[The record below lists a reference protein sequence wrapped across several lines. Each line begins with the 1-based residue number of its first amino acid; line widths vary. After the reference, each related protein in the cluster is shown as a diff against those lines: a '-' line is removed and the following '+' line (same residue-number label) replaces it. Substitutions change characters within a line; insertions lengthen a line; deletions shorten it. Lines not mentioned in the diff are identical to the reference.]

1 MSILEADTKMS
12 LMGKIVLK
20 GPPVPANSIILCRMC
35 RAPVYY
41 SVCNFNSMEVFMP
54 DFQWTRCIDKFC
66 LIAPG
71 PLHRHNRRNLC
82 PECFHE
88 VFAYGTLIM
97 FFVPF
102 PGTISLMQALHSIW
116 RI

>member
-1 MSILEADTKMS
+1 MSFLEADTKKP
-12 LMGKIVLK
+12 LMGKLVHS

-35 RAPVYY
+35 KVPVYY
-41 SVCNFNSMEVFMP
+41 SVYNFTSMGVFMP
-54 DFQWTRCIDKFC
+54 EFQNCIDKFC

-71 PLHRHNRRNLC
+71 PLHRHNRRHLC

-88 VFAYGTLIM
+88 VFAYGTTTV